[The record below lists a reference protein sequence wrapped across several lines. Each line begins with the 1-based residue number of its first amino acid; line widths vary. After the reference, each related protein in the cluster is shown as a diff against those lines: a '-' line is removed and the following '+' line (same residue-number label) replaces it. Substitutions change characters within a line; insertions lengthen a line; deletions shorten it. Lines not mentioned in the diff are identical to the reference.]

1 MWHLAIGY
9 HVSLWLLAG
18 ANVSAPPQPYGG
30 TRLATDAPIA
40 AAAAH
45 GHQLAAIDVEG
56 TLYVWDLSDKSK
68 KVQRHGRVRSPG
80 LRGRIFWDDRGDS
93 LVLASLDGL
102 WWYSPSRAK
111 ELGRFQPCG
120 TALAGCSTVVVEGPE
135 GLVLVSRDG
144 KRSTLSRPTV
154 PIRKFTVVGDRAVA
168 LTEAGSI
175 LYSAGAKWKRL
186 SEFRDPVQDV
196 ASDWAD
202 STTWLL
208 ANDGRL
214 VAWDWAH
221 NRPRWQVEVAKG
233 KERLRIM
240 RCSGKHPVV
249 LAASA
254 AEFRWTVLSPLD
266 GRVVERG
273 RCARLPAPPSVVLC
287 GPQGHEPLV
296 TLGSHIHPA
305 TDFARSSPP
314 PCGHCYPVL
323 WLTWAG
329 EHTLL
334 SASRYRLCAW
344 DTRSKKPVLSLPIEP
359 SGFPVRPAFD
369 PRTGT
374 VAIAWGSGSV
384 RLVRFDAQRLRLES
398 VIRAQEGKV
407 VCAIAWLPQKKRQL
421 AVGWYD
427 QQRPVVRLSLYHV
440 GPDQTSEVQS
450 VSCVGPAPRSFA
462 FGGPGRGIVV
472 HHDGGALGRWNVDA
486 QRSVFKWFS
495 GRNASGDLSNAAS
508 IVFVTGM
515 AVATTHVDLPYGDDA
530 RSLLPDELLGEIGVL
545 SYVDVFELLPHG
557 IKAQWA
563 MVVDEAWRVESARME
578 GTTLRLLLS
587 NGRKLRLLRA
597 TTPKN
602 KATWPEFTQTW
613 LLAESVTTAA
623 LAQSRWAVGTVGG
636 RIYVMSEAGSRIR

>member
-93 LVLASLDGL
+93 LVLGTLDGL
-102 WWYSPSRAK
+102 RWYSPSRAK
-111 ELGRFQPCG
+111 ELGPFQPCG
-120 TALAGCSTVVVEGPE
+120 AVLAGCSTVVVEGPD
-135 GLVLVSRDG
+135 GLALVSRDG
-144 KRSTLSRPTV
+144 KRSTLSRPTA
-154 PIRKFTVVGDRAVA
+154 PIRKFTVAGDRAVA
-168 LTEAGSI
+168 LTEAGNI
-175 LYSAGAKWKRL
+175 LYSTGAKWKRL
-186 SEFRDPVQDV
+186 SGISDPVQDV
-196 ASDWAD
+196 PSDCAD

-208 ANDGRL
+208 TNDGRL
-214 VAWDWAH
+214 VAWDWAD
-221 NRPRWQVEVAKG
+221 NRPRWQVKVAKG

-249 LAASA
+249 LAESA

-273 RCARLPAPPSVVLC
+273 RCVPLPAAPSVVLC
-287 GPQGHEPLV
+287 GHQGHEPLV
-296 TLGSHIHPA
+296 ILGSHIHPVA
-305 TDFARSSPP
+305 DFARSALPR
-314 PCGHCYPVL
+314 CGHCYPVL
-323 WLTWAG
+323 WLTWVG
-329 EHTLL
+329 KHTLL

-344 DTRSKKPVLSLPIEP
+344 DTRSKKPVLSLAIEP

-384 RLVRFDAQRLRLES
+384 RLVRFDAQRLRVEN
-398 VIRAQEGKV
+398 VIRAREGKV
-407 VCAIAWLPQKKRQL
+407 VCAIAWLPQRKRQL

-427 QQRPVVRLSLYHV
+427 QQRPVVRLSLYRV
-440 GPDQTSEVQS
+440 GPDQTREIQS
-450 VSCVGPAPRSFA
+450 VSYVGPAPRSFA
-462 FGGPGRGIVV
+462 FGSPGQGIIV
-472 HHDGGALGRWNVDA
+472 HHDGGALGRWNVNT
-486 QRSVFKWFS
+486 QRNVFKWFC
-495 GRNASGDLSNAAS
+495 GRNGSGDLSNATS
-508 IVFVTGM
+508 VVFATGM
-515 AVATTHVDLPYGDDA
+515 TVATTHVDLPYGDDA
-530 RSLLPDELLGEIGVL
+530 RSLLPDELLGQIGVL

-557 IKAQWA
+557 IKARRE
-563 MVVDEAWRVESARME
+563 MVVDGAWRVESARME

-587 NGRKLRLLRA
+587 NGRKLCLLRA
-597 TTPKN
+597 TPTKN
-602 KATWPEFTQTW
+602 KVTWSESTRTW
-613 LLAESVTTAA
+613 LLAESVTTGA
-623 LAQSRWAVGTVGG
+623 LAQSSWAVGTVGG
-636 RIYVMSEAGSRIR
+636 RIYVMSEARSTIR